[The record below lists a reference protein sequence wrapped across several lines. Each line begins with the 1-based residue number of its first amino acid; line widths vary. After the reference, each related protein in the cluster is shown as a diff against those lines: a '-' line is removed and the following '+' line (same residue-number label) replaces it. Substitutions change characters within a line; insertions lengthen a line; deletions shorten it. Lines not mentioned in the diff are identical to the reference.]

1 MTLIN
6 LCGKV
11 AIGVSVAIV
20 LIFVFLL
27 IMAAFCVGIGA
38 YESVT
43 GQQNATQTQQDYQDI
58 QNQID
63 NASGQIQ
70 HVQPFTTRYWPE
82 ETPIIINQTGV

>member
-1 MTLIN
+1 MTLTN

-43 GQQNATQTQQDYQDI
+43 GQQNATQTQQDYH
-58 QNQID
+58 NL
-63 NASGQIQ
+63 S
-70 HVQPFTTRYWPE
+70 E
-82 ETPIIINQTGV
+82 

>member
-1 MTLIN
+1 MTLTN

-27 IMAAFCVGIGA
+27 IMAAFCIGIGA

-43 GQQNATQTQQDYQDI
+43 GTANSTQNQQDYQNLSEQI
-58 QNQID
+58 NQG
-63 NASGQIQ
+63 AGQIQ
-70 HVQPFTTRYWPE
+70 HIVPGGASP
-82 ETPIIINQTGV
+82 